1 MTEFRFMRVK
11 YIFSFILLT
20 GILVNSFYAIH
31 ADDLRKNIWR
41 VAAVQGNVFTT
52 SGDINAEDKKQ
63 LVADD
68 YINLPALVITGN
80 QSTVELKRN
89 DDSITV
95 AQNSIIKLIPDNS
108 EDSRAIIKQEK
119 GSVLYNIVKRFNK
132 NFKVITPYLI
142 AGVKGTIFTVSVD
155 NTQASVELSEGLL
168 EITSSIS
175 DEKIL
180 LTAGNTVTQGQD
192 NIDFN
197 ITSNTIGSSLD
208 DSLPEDID
216 SLDNVLSNT
225 TGVVNENIVDP
236 LLSTVNSTL
245 EITNDVLDSTGV
257 SGVLD
262 DTGDALE
269 SATDIEFL
277 NNTPVIGNDSNLN
290 LNNLLE

>member
-1 MTEFRFMRVK
+1 MRVK